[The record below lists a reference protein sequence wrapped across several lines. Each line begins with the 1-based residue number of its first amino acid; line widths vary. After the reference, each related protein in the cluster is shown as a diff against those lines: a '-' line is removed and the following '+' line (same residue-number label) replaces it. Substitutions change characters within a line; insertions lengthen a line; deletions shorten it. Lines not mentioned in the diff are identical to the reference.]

1 MDSIKVLTPAEYP
14 SALREI
20 PEPPKMLSIIGELPP
35 EDALWLAVVGSRRFT
50 SYGKEV
56 CEKIIGE
63 LSGQNI
69 VIVSGLA
76 LGIDAIAHHAALATG
91 LTTVAIPGSGLGEAV
106 LYPRTH
112 LTLARH
118 IVEKGGALL
127 SEFPNDFRATP
138 FSFPQR
144 NRLMAGITRGTL
156 IIEAGEKSGTLITA
170 RLALD
175 YNRDVF
181 VVPASIFS
189 RNSAGSNRLLRQGA
203 APVTCGAD
211 ILEQWGI
218 VENEKCKFQN
228 AKLLEECSDEEK
240 KILSLL
246 NEPLPRDEIIRTLGM
261 PVHEASAL
269 LSAMEIKGLIKE
281 SMGEIRLSI

>member
-1 MDSIKVLTPAEYP
+1 MNSIRTLLPAEYP

-20 PEPPKMLSIIGELPP
+20 PEPPKTLFIIGELPP
-35 EDALWLAVVGSRRFT
+35 GDALWLAVVGSRRYT

-63 LSGQNI
+63 LAGENI

-76 LGIDAIAHHAALATG
+76 LGIDALAHNAALAAG
-91 LTTVAIPGSGLGEAV
+91 LRTVAIPGSGLGEKV
-106 LYPRTH
+106 LYPASNRG
-112 LTLARH
+112 LARR

-127 SEFPNDFRATP
+127 SEFSNDFRATP

-156 IIEAGEKSGTLITA
+156 VIEAGDRSGTLITA

-181 VVPASIFS
+181 TVPASIFS
-189 RNSAGSNRLLRQGA
+189 RNSEGSNRLLKQGA
-203 APVTCGAD
+203 SPVVSGRD
-211 ILEQWGI
+211 ILEHWGI
-218 VENEKCKFQN
+218 KENAKCKFQN
-228 AKLLEECSDEEK
+228 AKLLEECSEEEK
-240 KILSLL
+240 RILSLL
-246 NEPLPRDEIIRTLGM
+246 NEPLPKDELLGALKM
-261 PVHEASAL
+261 PIHEANAL
-269 LSAMEIKGLIKE
+269 LSAMEIKGMIKE
-281 SMGEIRLSI
+281 TMGEIRIN